1 MFILQDLVILFTSS
15 KIYLINLS
23 GSAFFSMYFIQPTRN
38 IPNLDQV
45 LNTLPSLHMI
55 RIEEL
60 AQLDPT
66 IIAIADV
73 QDYLDHQWNS
83 PTVVLAYEHEGA
95 ELSQAWELGALA
107 GWLWNS
113 LPLDPESALSK
124 IDAQYKRN
132 QDSRDLPS
140 AAELQKKL
148 LPNPIELQNYKVETL
163 FQPSAYLSGDW
174 YDYWKISDKEIMFY
188 LADVS
193 GHGVTSSL
201 LTSWMAAFHG
211 RSKTPRELIK
221 KLNGMLVQ
229 ENIEKHITMIAGIL
243 NLETHTLKWSSA
255 GHYPPPII
263 FEQNQAPRVLNT
275 SSFPLGLTEDLEVEE
290 MECTLSKHARFIIC
304 SDGALEPFPGGL
316 NEQFAQLV
324 YHLQNQSFRAP
335 DHVADDIAILS
346 LRRMN

>member
-1 MFILQDLVILFTSS
+1 
-15 KIYLINLS
+15 
-23 GSAFFSMYFIQPTRN
+23 MYFIQPTRD
-38 IPNLDQV
+38 IPSLEHV
-45 LNTLPSLHMI
+45 LNTLPSLQMI
-55 RIEEL
+55 NIEDL
-60 AQLDPT
+60 HLYDPT

-73 QDYLDHQWNS
+73 NDFLHYQWS
-83 PTVVLAYEHEGA
+83 LPTIVIGHENQGA
-95 ELSQAWELGALA
+95 ELSQAWEMGALA
-107 GWLWNS
+107 GWIWTKLPVNPEGS
-113 LPLDPESALSK
+113 LLK

-148 LPNPIELQNYKVETL
+148 LPNPIDLQNYKVETL

-174 YDYWKISDKEIMFY
+174 YDYWKISDKEIIFY

-229 ENIEKHITMIAGIL
+229 ENIEKHITMVAGIL
-243 NLETHTLKWSSA
+243 NLETHQVKWSSA

-263 FEQNQAPRVLNT
+263 LEPNQAPRVLNT
-275 SSFPLGLTEDLEVEE
+275 SSFPLGLTEDLDVEE
-290 MECTLSKHARFIIC
+290 IEFVLSKHARFIIC
-304 SDGALEPFPGGL
+304 SDGALEPFDGGL
-316 NEQFAQLV
+316 NEQFSQLV
-324 YHLQNQSFRAP
+324 YHLQNQSFEAP
-335 DHVADDIAILS
+335 EHVADDIAILS

>member
-1 MFILQDLVILFTSS
+1 
-15 KIYLINLS
+15 
-23 GSAFFSMYFIQPTRN
+23 MYFIQPTRN
-38 IPNLDQV
+38 IPNLEHV
-45 LNTLPSLHMI
+45 LNTLPSLQMI
-55 RIEEL
+55 RIEDIEL
-60 AQLDPT
+60 YDPT

-73 QDYLDHQWNS
+73 NDFLHHQWS
-83 PTVVLAYEHEGA
+83 LPTIVIGRENEGT

-107 GWLWNS
+107 GWIWTRLPANPAHS
-113 LPLDPESALSK
+113 LLK

-163 FQPSAYLSGDW
+163 FKPSAYLSGDW
-174 YDYWKISDKEIMFY
+174 YDYWKISDKEIIFY

-211 RSKTPRELIK
+211 RSKTPRELLK

-229 ENIEKHITMIAGIL
+229 ENIEKHITMLAGIL
-243 NLETHTLKWSSA
+243 NLETHELKWSSA
-255 GHYPPPII
+255 GHYPPAII
-263 FEQNQAPRVLNT
+263 FEPNQPPRVLNT
-275 SSFPLGLTEDLEVEE
+275 SSFPLGLTEDLEIEE
-290 MECTLSKHARFIIC
+290 HVTILNRHARFIIC
-304 SDGALEPFPGGL
+304 SDGALEPFDGGL
-316 NEQFAQLV
+316 NEQFSQLV
-324 YHLQNQSFRAP
+324 YHLQNQSFEAP
-335 DHVADDIAILS
+335 EHVADDIAILS

>member
-1 MFILQDLVILFTSS
+1 
-15 KIYLINLS
+15 
-23 GSAFFSMYFIQPTRN
+23 MYFIQPSRQ
-38 IPNLDQV
+38 ISSLEQV
-45 LNTLPSLHMI
+45 LDTLPSLQMI
-55 RIEEL
+55 TIEEIHL
-60 AQLDPT
+60 YDPT
-66 IIAIADV
+66 RIAIADV
-73 QDYLDHQWNS
+73 HDFLEYQWAL
-83 PTVVLAYEHEGA
+83 PTIVIAQENEGA

-107 GWLWNS
+107 GWIWTKLPSNLEGS
-113 LPLDPESALSK
+113 LFK

-148 LPNPIELQNYKVETL
+148 LPNPIDLQYYKVETL

-229 ENIEKHITMIAGIL
+229 ENIEKHITMISGIL
-243 NLETHTLKWSSA
+243 NIETHELRWSSA
-255 GHYPPPII
+255 GHYPPAII
-263 FEQNQAPRVLNT
+263 IEPNQAPKILNT

-290 MECTLSKHARFIIC
+290 FECVLNKQARFIIC
-304 SDGALEPFPGGL
+304 SDGALEPYSGGL
-316 NEQFAQLV
+316 NEQFEQLV
-324 YHLQNQSFRAP
+324 FHLQNQSFQAP

-346 LRRMN
+346 LCRTK

>member
-1 MFILQDLVILFTSS
+1 
-15 KIYLINLS
+15 
-23 GSAFFSMYFIQPTRN
+23 MYFIQPTRT
-38 IPNLDQV
+38 IPNLEFV
-45 LNTLPSLHMI
+45 LDTLPSLQMI
-55 RIEEL
+55 HIEDIHL
-60 AQLDPT
+60 YDPT

-73 QDYLDHQWNS
+73 NDFLHYKWS
-83 PTVVLAYEHEGA
+83 IPTIVIGHEDQGS

-107 GWLWNS
+107 GWIWTKLPSQLEES
-113 LPLDPESALSK
+113 LLK

-148 LPNPIELQNYKVETL
+148 LPNPIELQNYEFETL

-174 YDYWKISDKEIMFY
+174 YDYWKISDKEIIFY

-211 RSKTPRELIK
+211 RSKTPRELLK

-229 ENIEKHITMIAGIL
+229 ENIEKHITMIAGVL
-243 NLETHTLKWSSA
+243 NLETHQLKWSSA
-255 GHYPPPII
+255 GHYPPAII
-263 FEQNQAPRVLNT
+263 FEPNQPPRILNT
-275 SSFPLGLTEDLEVEE
+275 SSFPLGLTEDLDIEE
-290 MECTLSKHARFIIC
+290 QECTLNRHARFIIC
-304 SDGALEPFPGGL
+304 SDGALEPFDGGL

-324 YHLQNQSFRAP
+324 YHLQNHSFEAP
-335 DHVADDIAILS
+335 EHVADDIAILS
-346 LRRMN
+346 LKRLN

>member
-1 MFILQDLVILFTSS
+1 
-15 KIYLINLS
+15 
-23 GSAFFSMYFIQPTRN
+23 MYFIQPSRQ
-38 IPNLDQV
+38 ISSLEHV
-45 LNTLPSLHMI
+45 LNTLPSLQMI
-55 RIEEL
+55 TIEEIHL
-60 AQLDPT
+60 YDPT
-66 IIAIADV
+66 RIAIADV
-73 QDYLDHQWNS
+73 HDFLEYQWAL
-83 PTVVLAYEHEGA
+83 PTIVIAQENEGA
-95 ELSQAWELGALA
+95 ELSLAWELGALA
-107 GWLWNS
+107 GWIWTKLPSNLEGS
-113 LPLDPESALSK
+113 LFK

-148 LPNPIELQNYKVETL
+148 LPNPIDLQNYKVETL

-229 ENIEKHITMIAGIL
+229 ENIEKHITMLAGIL
-243 NLETHTLKWSSA
+243 NIETHTLKWSSA

-263 FEQNQAPRVLNT
+263 FEPNQAPRVLNT

-290 MECTLSKHARFIIC
+290 FECTLNKHARFIIC
-304 SDGALEPFPGGL
+304 SDGALEPFSGGL

>member
-1 MFILQDLVILFTSS
+1 
-15 KIYLINLS
+15 
-23 GSAFFSMYFIQPTRN
+23 MYFIQPSRQ
-38 IPNLDQV
+38 ISSLEQV
-45 LNTLPSLHMI
+45 LNTLPSLQMI
-55 RIEEL
+55 TIEEIHRY
-60 AQLDPT
+60 DPT
-66 IIAIADV
+66 RIAIADV
-73 QDYLDHQWNS
+73 HDFLEYQWAL
-83 PTVVLAYEHEGA
+83 PTIVIAQENEGA

-107 GWLWNS
+107 GWIWTKLPENLEDS
-113 LPLDPESALSK
+113 LLK

-148 LPNPIELQNYKVETL
+148 LPNPIDLQNYKVETL

-229 ENIEKHITMIAGIL
+229 ENIEKHITMLAGIL
-243 NLETHTLKWSSA
+243 NIETHTLKWSSA

-263 FEQNQAPRVLNT
+263 FEPNQAPRVLNT

-290 MECTLSKHARFIIC
+290 FESTLNKHARFIIC
-304 SDGALEPFPGGL
+304 SDGALEPFSGGL

>member
-1 MFILQDLVILFTSS
+1 
-15 KIYLINLS
+15 
-23 GSAFFSMYFIQPTRN
+23 MYFIQPTRD
-38 IPNLDQV
+38 IPYLEQV
-45 LNTLPSLHMI
+45 LDTLPSVQMI
-55 RIEEL
+55 HIDDISL
-60 AQLDPT
+60 YDPT

-73 QDYLDHQWNS
+73 QDYLTHQWNL
-83 PTVVLAYEHEGA
+83 PTIVLAFEDEGTA
-95 ELSQAWELGALA
+95 LVQAWEQGALA
-107 GWLWNS
+107 GWLWS
-113 LPLDPESALSK
+113 RLPENPPQALRK

-148 LPNPIELQNYKVETL
+148 LPNPIELCNYRVDTL
-163 FQPSAYLSGDW
+163 FKPSAYLSGDW
-174 YDYWKISDKEIMFY
+174 FDYWKISDKEIMFY

-229 ENIEKHITMIAGIL
+229 ENIEKHITMISGIL
-243 NLETHTLKWSSA
+243 NIETHELRWSSA
-255 GHYPPPII
+255 GHYPPAII
-263 FEQNQAPRVLNT
+263 IEPNQAPRILNT

-290 MECTLSKHARFIIC
+290 FECVLNKQARFIIC
-304 SDGALEPFPGGL
+304 SDGALEPYNGGL
-316 NEQFAQLV
+316 NEQFEQLV
-324 YHLQNQSFRAP
+324 FHLQNQSFQAP

-346 LRRMN
+346 LCRTK